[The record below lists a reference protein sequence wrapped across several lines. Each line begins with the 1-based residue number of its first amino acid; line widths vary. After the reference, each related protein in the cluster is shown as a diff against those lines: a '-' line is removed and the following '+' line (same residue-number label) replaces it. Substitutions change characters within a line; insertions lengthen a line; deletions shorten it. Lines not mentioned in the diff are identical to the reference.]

1 MPAQE
6 LGTFIVP
13 LVSTGDLVS
22 DARAAGR
29 GVAAFNVIT
38 LEHAEAIAAGA
49 EQAGSPA
56 ILQISENAVKFHG
69 GSLSAIAAAAAA
81 VARTSSAPLSLH
93 LDHVMDPGLLR
104 AAHPEGFS
112 SVMFD
117 ASKMTYDENVEAT
130 ADAVRWG
137 HERGIWIEAELGKV
151 GGKEGE
157 APLDAHA
164 PGVRTDPAE
173 AAAYVADTGVD
184 ALAVAVGSSHAMT
197 SRTASLDHELIS
209 SLAAAV
215 PVPLVLHGSSGVP
228 DAEIRA
234 AVASGMVKINVGTAL
249 NTAFT
254 GAVREYLAENTTGVD
269 PRKYLTPARE
279 AMSATVA
286 GFLGLLT

>member
-1 MPAQE
+1 MPLISTGE
-6 LGTFIVP
+6 
-13 LVSTGDLVS
+13 LVS
-22 DARAAGR
+22 AAQAEGR
-29 GVAAFNVIT
+29 GIAAFNVIT

-49 EQAGSPA
+49 ERAGAPA

-69 GSLSAIAAAAAA
+69 GRLSAIAAAAAA
-81 VARTSSAPLSLH
+81 VARTSSAPLALH
-93 LDHVMDPGLLR
+93 LDHVESVELLHQ
-104 AAHPEGFS
+104 AHTEGFG

-117 ASKMTYDENVEAT
+117 ASKLPYEENVRAT
-130 ADAVRWG
+130 AEAVAWG

-173 AAAYVADTGVD
+173 AAAYVRDTGVD

-197 SRTASLDHELIS
+197 ERTAALDHALIGR
-209 SLAAAV
+209 LRDAV

-228 DAEIRA
+228 DDEIRQ
-234 AVASGMVKINVGTAL
+234 AVVSSGMVKINVGTAL

-254 GAVREYLAENTTGVD
+254 GAVRAYLAEHTTGVD
-269 PRKYLTPARE
+269 PRKYIAPGRE
-279 AMSATVA
+279 AMAAVIA
-286 GFLGLLT
+286 HFLGLVSGTAR